1 MAENLFPHL
10 KWDQLWA
17 ATLETLYMTALSGVA
32 TFVLGIVLGL
42 ALFLTARGGLFH
54 NRTVY
59 SVISIVV
66 NVFRSIPFII
76 LIVLLI
82 PFTKTVVGTILGA
95 NAALPALIV
104 GAAPFYARLV
114 EIALR
119 EVDKG
124 VIEATRSM
132 GARLSTL
139 VFRVLLPESS
149 PALVSG
155 ITVTLIALVSY
166 SAMAGVIG
174 AGGLGNLAYLEGF
187 QRNHG
192 DVTGTIIM
200 KKTLTLIAAA
210 TLSALSFASWAD
222 TLTVGAS
229 NTPHAEILEQA
240 KPILAKQG
248 IDLEIKPF
256 QDYILPNTA
265 LAGHDIDAN
274 YFQHIPYLNSVLKD
288 HEGDKDYDFVSAGAI
303 HIEPIGIY
311 SKKYKSLKDLPEGGK
326 IIMRDAV
333 SEEGRILSIFEKEG
347 VIKLKPGIDKVTAR
361 ISDIVENPKKL
372 QFTPNVEAS
381 LLPQMYNNDEGA
393 AVVINANYAIDAGL
407 DPVHDPIA
415 VESGENN
422 PYANIITVHRG
433 DEKKKDIVALVN
445 VLHSKEIQ
453 DWIRTKYKGAVIP
466 VNN

>member
-10 KWDQLWA
+10 KWEQLWA

-54 NRTVY
+54 NRAVY

-82 PFTKTVVGTILGA
+82 PFTKTIVGTILGA

-192 DVTGTIIM
+192 DVTLVATVTI
-200 KKTLTLIAAA
+200 LIIV
-210 TLSALSFASWAD
+210 F
-222 TLTVGAS
+222 
-229 NTPHAEILEQA
+229 IIQ
-240 KPILAKQG
+240 
-248 IDLEIKPF
+248 F
-256 QDYILPNTA
+256 C
-265 LAGHDIDAN
+265 
-274 YFQHIPYLNSVLKD
+274 
-288 HEGDKDYDFVSAGAI
+288 GD
-303 HIEPIGIY
+303 
-311 SKKYKSLKDLPEGGK
+311 
-326 IIMRDAV
+326 
-333 SEEGRILSIFEKEG
+333 
-347 VIKLKPGIDKVTAR
+347 VIT
-361 ISDIVENPKKL
+361 
-372 QFTPNVEAS
+372 S
-381 LLPQMYNNDEGA
+381 LLDK
-393 AVVINANYAIDAGL
+393 
-407 DPVHDPIA
+407 
-415 VESGENN
+415 
-422 PYANIITVHRG
+422 R
-433 DEKKKDIVALVN
+433 
-445 VLHSKEIQ
+445 
-453 DWIRTKYKGAVIP
+453 
-466 VNN
+466 

>member
-54 NRTVY
+54 NRTVS

-192 DVTGTIIM
+192 DVTLVATVTI
-200 KKTLTLIAAA
+200 LIIV
-210 TLSALSFASWAD
+210 F
-222 TLTVGAS
+222 
-229 NTPHAEILEQA
+229 IIQ
-240 KPILAKQG
+240 
-248 IDLEIKPF
+248 F
-256 QDYILPNTA
+256 C
-265 LAGHDIDAN
+265 
-274 YFQHIPYLNSVLKD
+274 
-288 HEGDKDYDFVSAGAI
+288 GD
-303 HIEPIGIY
+303 
-311 SKKYKSLKDLPEGGK
+311 
-326 IIMRDAV
+326 
-333 SEEGRILSIFEKEG
+333 
-347 VIKLKPGIDKVTAR
+347 VIT
-361 ISDIVENPKKL
+361 
-372 QFTPNVEAS
+372 S
-381 LLPQMYNNDEGA
+381 LLDK
-393 AVVINANYAIDAGL
+393 
-407 DPVHDPIA
+407 
-415 VESGENN
+415 
-422 PYANIITVHRG
+422 R
-433 DEKKKDIVALVN
+433 
-445 VLHSKEIQ
+445 
-453 DWIRTKYKGAVIP
+453 
-466 VNN
+466 

>member
-1 MAENLFPHL
+1 MAETLFPHL
-10 KWDQLWA
+10 KWQQLWA

-54 NRTVY
+54 NRAVY

-82 PFTKTVVGTILGA
+82 PFTKTLVGTILGA

-192 DVTGTIIM
+192 DVTLVATVTILIIVFIIQFCGDV
-200 KKTLTLIAAA
+200 LT
-210 TLSALSFASWAD
+210 
-222 TLTVGAS
+222 
-229 NTPHAEILEQA
+229 
-240 KPILAKQG
+240 
-248 IDLEIKPF
+248 
-256 QDYILPNTA
+256 
-265 LAGHDIDAN
+265 
-274 YFQHIPYLNSVLKD
+274 
-288 HEGDKDYDFVSAGAI
+288 
-303 HIEPIGIY
+303 
-311 SKKYKSLKDLPEGGK
+311 
-326 IIMRDAV
+326 
-333 SEEGRILSIFEKEG
+333 
-347 VIKLKPGIDKVTAR
+347 
-361 ISDIVENPKKL
+361 
-372 QFTPNVEAS
+372 S
-381 LLPQMYNNDEGA
+381 LLDK
-393 AVVINANYAIDAGL
+393 
-407 DPVHDPIA
+407 
-415 VESGENN
+415 
-422 PYANIITVHRG
+422 R
-433 DEKKKDIVALVN
+433 
-445 VLHSKEIQ
+445 
-453 DWIRTKYKGAVIP
+453 
-466 VNN
+466 

>member
-1 MAENLFPHL
+1 MAENFFPHL

-42 ALFLTARGGLFH
+42 ALFLTARRGPFH

-59 SVISIVV
+59 TVISIVV

-192 DVTGTIIM
+192 DVTLVATVTI
-200 KKTLTLIAAA
+200 LIIV
-210 TLSALSFASWAD
+210 F
-222 TLTVGAS
+222 
-229 NTPHAEILEQA
+229 IIQ
-240 KPILAKQG
+240 
-248 IDLEIKPF
+248 F
-256 QDYILPNTA
+256 C
-265 LAGHDIDAN
+265 
-274 YFQHIPYLNSVLKD
+274 
-288 HEGDKDYDFVSAGAI
+288 GD
-303 HIEPIGIY
+303 
-311 SKKYKSLKDLPEGGK
+311 
-326 IIMRDAV
+326 
-333 SEEGRILSIFEKEG
+333 
-347 VIKLKPGIDKVTAR
+347 VIT
-361 ISDIVENPKKL
+361 
-372 QFTPNVEAS
+372 S
-381 LLPQMYNNDEGA
+381 LLDK
-393 AVVINANYAIDAGL
+393 
-407 DPVHDPIA
+407 
-415 VESGENN
+415 
-422 PYANIITVHRG
+422 R
-433 DEKKKDIVALVN
+433 
-445 VLHSKEIQ
+445 
-453 DWIRTKYKGAVIP
+453 
-466 VNN
+466 

>member
-1 MAENLFPHL
+1 MAETLFPHL

-17 ATLETLYMTALSGVA
+17 ATLETLYMTALSGIA
-32 TFVLGIVLGL
+32 TFVLGIALGL

-54 NRTVY
+54 NRAVY

-82 PFTKTVVGTILGA
+82 PFTKTLVGTILGA

-192 DVTGTIIM
+192 DVTLVATVTI
-200 KKTLTLIAAA
+200 LIIV
-210 TLSALSFASWAD
+210 FIIQFC
-222 TLTVGAS
+222 G
-229 NTPHAEILEQA
+229 
-240 KPILAKQG
+240 
-248 IDLEIKPF
+248 
-256 QDYILPNTA
+256 
-265 LAGHDIDAN
+265 DA
-274 YFQHIPYLNSVLKD
+274 
-288 HEGDKDYDFVSAGAI
+288 
-303 HIEPIGIY
+303 
-311 SKKYKSLKDLPEGGK
+311 
-326 IIMRDAV
+326 M
-333 SEEGRILSIFEKEG
+333 
-347 VIKLKPGIDKVTAR
+347 T
-361 ISDIVENPKKL
+361 
-372 QFTPNVEAS
+372 S
-381 LLPQMYNNDEGA
+381 LLDK
-393 AVVINANYAIDAGL
+393 
-407 DPVHDPIA
+407 
-415 VESGENN
+415 
-422 PYANIITVHRG
+422 R
-433 DEKKKDIVALVN
+433 
-445 VLHSKEIQ
+445 
-453 DWIRTKYKGAVIP
+453 
-466 VNN
+466 

>member
-1 MAENLFPHL
+1 MAEELFPHL

-17 ATLETLYMTALSGVA
+17 ATQETLYMTALSGVA
-32 TFVLGIVLGL
+32 TFVLGIALGL

-54 NRTVY
+54 NRMVY
-59 SVISIVV
+59 SVMSIVV

-155 ITVTLIALVSY
+155 MTVTLIALVSY

-192 DVTGTIIM
+192 DVTLVATVTI
-200 KKTLTLIAAA
+200 LIIV
-210 TLSALSFASWAD
+210 FIIQFC
-222 TLTVGAS
+222 G
-229 NTPHAEILEQA
+229 
-240 KPILAKQG
+240 
-248 IDLEIKPF
+248 
-256 QDYILPNTA
+256 
-265 LAGHDIDAN
+265 DA
-274 YFQHIPYLNSVLKD
+274 I
-288 HEGDKDYDFVSAGAI
+288 
-303 HIEPIGIY
+303 
-311 SKKYKSLKDLPEGGK
+311 
-326 IIMRDAV
+326 
-333 SEEGRILSIFEKEG
+333 
-347 VIKLKPGIDKVTAR
+347 T
-361 ISDIVENPKKL
+361 
-372 QFTPNVEAS
+372 S
-381 LLPQMYNNDEGA
+381 LLDK
-393 AVVINANYAIDAGL
+393 
-407 DPVHDPIA
+407 
-415 VESGENN
+415 
-422 PYANIITVHRG
+422 R
-433 DEKKKDIVALVN
+433 
-445 VLHSKEIQ
+445 
-453 DWIRTKYKGAVIP
+453 
-466 VNN
+466 